1 MIPAIRS
8 FTELM
13 ALSCSRVRK
22 DTGNEVTSS
31 QDSAQRK
38 RYIRSLYDDKKTLC
52 MIPLSKKN
60 NWSRKKEAVDEFLN
74 KTNYNNQNESSYE
87 LKLIER
93 QVRKSYEDAA

>member
-8 FTELM
+8 FAELM
-13 ALSCSRVRK
+13 ALSDSRVKK

-38 RYIRSLYDDKKTLC
+38 RYIRSLYNDKKTLC
-52 MIPLSKKN
+52 IIPLSKKT
-60 NWSRKKEAVDEFLN
+60 NWSREKEAVDELPN

-93 QVRKSYEDAA
+93 QAHKSYKDAA